1 MILNVLGYFEK
12 KKTQKTS
19 KIYENLRN
27 ETKQVDGFI
36 NMRMLKG
43 SDHEL
48 GAIKVQKVK
57 SIGRNLFYC
66 SRSIQNL

>member
-1 MILNVLGYFEK
+1 MCLDILKK

-27 ETKQVDGFI
+27 ETKQVDDFI

-66 SRSIQNL
+66 SPSIQNL

>member
-1 MILNVLGYFEK
+1 MCLDILK
-12 KKTQKTS
+12 KKKKLKKLPKS
-19 KIYENLRN
+19 NENLRN